1 MDNMKTLADV
11 NVHPRAFAS
20 ETEKNSMDQ
29 KLDAMRKRLM
39 ESIGE
44 RVEIDE
50 KADFPEEDHM
60 HVLLESV
67 QCKAG

>member
-1 MDNMKTLADV
+1 MDNMKTMADV
-11 NVHPRAFAS
+11 NTHSQVFAS
-20 ETEKNSMDQ
+20 ETENNSIDQ

-44 RVEIDE
+44 RVETE
-50 KADFPEEDHM
+50 KAGFPEEDRMHM
-60 HVLLESV
+60 LLESV

>member
-1 MDNMKTLADV
+1 MDKMNTLVDV
-11 NVHPRAFAS
+11 NAHPHVFAS

-39 ESIGE
+39 ESIGD
-44 RVEIDE
+44 RVEVDE
-50 KADFPEEDHM
+50 KAGFPEEDHM
-60 HVLLESV
+60 HMLLESV